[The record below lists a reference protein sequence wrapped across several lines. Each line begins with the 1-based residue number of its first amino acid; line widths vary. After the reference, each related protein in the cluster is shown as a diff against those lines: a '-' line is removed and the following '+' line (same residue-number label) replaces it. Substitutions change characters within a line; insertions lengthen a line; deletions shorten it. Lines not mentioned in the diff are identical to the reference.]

1 MVPQTMTTTTSG
13 PRRPWQSASLKAL
26 PKALSGFPSRMLT
39 IVVLPLLGAALLV
52 SACVGEVPTVPAGDA
67 ELMQGRAIY
76 AANCVGCHGADGG
89 GGTGSKLNEGAVVA
103 AYPDPANEVV
113 VIADGKNAMPAFKG
127 KLSKEEIDAV
137 VRFTREGL

>member
-1 MVPQTMTTTTSG
+1 MVPQTTTTTTSG
-13 PRRPWQSASLKAL
+13 PRRP
-26 PKALSGFPSRMLT
+26 SGFHPRMLT

-52 SACVGEVPTVPAGDA
+52 SACVGEVPTVPSGDA

-76 AANCVGCHGADGG
+76 SANCVGCHGADGG

-103 AYPDPANEVV
+103 AYPDPADEFV